1 MGERRGSYRALV
13 GKPEGRRPLERPRRS
28 WEDDIKMDL

>member
-1 MGERRGSYRALV
+1 METVVLHTGLWFENLRERD
-13 GKPEGRRPLERPRRS
+13 LERPRHT